1 MKESEYK
8 LSRLEALT
16 DGVFAIAMTILVLA
30 IDIPEINSLNEGSRL
45 HNSILAQ
52 SNQLLNYLI
61 SFLLLAIFWT
71 INHRQ
76 FRLLAKTNKQHI
88 WINIFSLIFIC
99 LVPYTT
105 SLKSAFPNDWMSN
118 LYFNLNML
126 FIGFVYMFNWKYV
139 IAHSA
144 LLIRKL
150 KPNEIKN
157 GKVRTL
163 IFVLIAAIASIC
175 SFIIPNMSSSIYFLI
190 PALKIG
196 YSKFSAKNE
205 PVTNQE

>member
-30 IDIPEINSLNEGSRL
+30 IDIPEVNSLNKGSHL
-45 HNSILAQ
+45 HNAILAQ

-88 WINIFSLIFIC
+88 WINIFSLIFIS

-126 FIGFVYMFNWKYV
+126 FIGIVYLFNWKYV
-139 IAHSA
+139 IAHSS
-144 LLIRKL
+144 LTIRKL
-150 KPNEIKN
+150 SASEIKN
-157 GKVRTL
+157 GQVRTF
-163 IFVLIAAIASIC
+163 IFVLIAIIASGC
-175 SFIIPNMSSSIYFLI
+175 SFIIPNMSSTIYFLI
-190 PALKIG
+190 PVLKIG
-196 YSKFSAKNE
+196 YSKFYMKTELLSKE
-205 PVTNQE
+205 E